1 MKGVYIKAKKLTMS
15 QIYKGDKVVP
25 ITHVEILEKP
35 EGMEIKPGDLLKVTG
50 TSKGKG
56 FQGVVKRHGFH
67 GGPQTHGQKNRLRA
81 PGSIGNTTP
90 QRVLPGRRMAGHMGV
105 ETVTLKNLELVEI
118 SEDGKSAKIKG
129 AIPGWRGRVIK
140 IRK

>member
-1 MKGVYIKAKKLTMS
+1 MNYIKAKKGVMT

-25 ITHVEILEKP
+25 VTSVEILELP
-35 EGMEIKPGDLLKVTG
+35 EGVELKEGDILKVTG

-56 FQGVVKRHGFH
+56 FQGVVKRHGFG

-105 ETVTLKNLELVEI
+105 ETVTVRNLVLVEI
-118 SEDGKSAKIKG
+118 SEDGKKAKIKG
-129 AIPGWRGRVIK
+129 AIPGWKNRMIK